1 MRVVIVDDEWY
12 GLDITYRLLTQVRVD
27 LEVVAFFQNPAEAL
41 EKIPL
46 LSPDLIILDIEMPYI
61 SGFEMYEQ
69 LKGMKSNFVLVT
81 ALSDP
86 YGKAAHWD
94 SNVKILKKPFCKT
107 DMSTLLKTMIF

>member
-69 LKGMKSNFVLVT
+69 LKGMKSYFLLVT

-94 SNVKILKKPFCKT
+94 ANVKILKKPFCKT
-107 DMSTLLKTMIF
+107 DMSTLLNTMIF